1 MALTD
6 DNLVMPVSPMGGN
19 GFGGGF
25 GGDWGWII
33 LLLLF
38 AGGGWGGF
46 GGNNVASDGAAMFP
60 WMNQSNQIN
69 DGFRDQMLNSSVSGI
84 QGAVTSG
91 FGDIQTALCGGNVTL
106 IQTITAPDV
115 IAPDFLFG
123 RITTY
128 PFSLTAKTECG
139 IMQLSK
145 AYVVSIMQS
154 DKICLLNMLNYLSR
168 NAQKGDVS
176 YKRMLSSD
184 TSQRLAVMVFML
196 TGHRSQDIR
205 IRYKQ
210 KDLCKLLGLRRSAML
225 ELISELETRG
235 VVLDNGTELQIPDR
249 QQLVAE
255 LVKPGK

>member
-1 MALTD
+1 MSDQLMAL
-6 DNLVMPVSPMGGN
+6 P
-19 GFGGGF
+19 
-25 GGDWGWII
+25 
-33 LLLLF
+33 LF
-38 AGGGWGGF
+38 QGIGKERIMELIEKVPFHFLKFEEGQTIFKAGEQTEF
-46 GGNNVASDGAAMFP
+46 MRFV
-60 WMNQSNQIN
+60 
-69 DGFRDQMLNSSVSGI
+69 VSG
-84 QGAVTSG
+84 QA
-91 FGDIQTALCGGNVTL
+91 QAETALCGGNVTL

-176 YKRMLSSD
+176 YKRMVSSD